1 MDNCDVGKTVLDFY
15 KDLPFNYYGSIEEQV
30 KSVIQQSP
38 IEQLYPPLKGLVT
51 PSENLLE
58 IGCGAGW
65 ATNSIANYYKKK
77 ILGLD
82 YNPRAIERARSVG
95 EKLGLPTEFLCQD
108 LFVFSEEKRAKEDC
122 FDLIISLGV
131 LHHTDNCIGAI
142 RSICNNLLR
151 EKGHFLVGLY
161 HKYGRKPFLKYFENL
176 KKLNLSEE
184 ELLFKYKE
192 LHSLRDE
199 SHLQSWFR
207 DQVLHPHE
215 TLHTIE
221 EIIQLL
227 PELNCRLVS
236 TSINRFKSIKDQE
249 NLIEEEK
256 TLQKIAEK
264 WLYEKR
270 YFPGFFVF
278 LLQKEEFET

>member
-51 PSENLLE
+51 PSENILE

-95 EKLGLPTEFLCQD
+95 GELGLPTEFLCED

-264 WLYEKR
+264 CLYEKR